1 MVWPEVLFPFYGV
14 LLWQDPNLCKMRLII
29 LFFLSLGVFNL
40 QAQEVTITNLEAE
53 IADELSVSSNTYE
66 PSNQVESTD
75 SFVENKLARKL
86 LKAADKAFDN
96 MWYSEASQHYNQAFA
111 YTKNIPAMQTLQ
123 KAADSYYFI
132 GDMEN
137 ASKWYNVLFDNY
149 EDVLS
154 EDDLFKY
161 SDVLKGVGRKQNA
174 DRILDLIAEKDF
186 EKVTTTPSFLKH
198 KEQVL
203 LKSLKIN
210 TKYSEF
216 GSSFRAD
223 GKVVFASAADT
234 GVFKTRKYKW
244 NNQPFLDLYEANVQG
259 NGYDLGGIKKLSKDV
274 NTKQH
279 EASAAFS
286 PDGTTMYFTRNNDQR
301 KKRKNKK
308 NVNHLKI
315 FSSKLI
321 DGKWDAPKEV
331 AFNNENYS
339 TGHPALSPDG
349 KQMYFVSDMP
359 GGYGY
364 TDLYVVDIDESGEFS
379 EPRNL
384 GPEINSSRKEMFP
397 FVTENK
403 LYFSSDRKS
412 GLGGLDI
419 YESTISQGLL
429 ENPINIGKP
438 YNSIRDDFAFTI
450 KEEEHTGYLA
460 SNRKGGKGD
469 DDIYYFKREKPE
481 NSIENKNRVNGVVID
496 AITEAPVANANV
508 VLFDS
513 NNLKIAEIE
522 TEEDGTFKLENLI
535 SNYDYT
541 LNVKKDDYEE
551 LMESLTTKD
560 NIQIQLTQKLIPVD
574 AVDIV
579 QNAKKETM
587 FKTEAVYFNFDSFS
601 IRNDAKEELDRL
613 ADYLVQNE
621 SMKLKIESHT
631 DSRGNAAYN
640 KYLSDKRAK
649 ASKEY
654 LLSKGVSQDQIVSAI
669 GYGEEQLLND
679 CSDGVSCSRRAHQ
692 LNRRS
697 EFIFV
702 NE

>member
-1 MVWPEVLFPFYGV
+1 MAAWHT
-14 LLWQDPNLCKMRLII
+14 PNLYKMRFFI
-29 LFFLSLGVFNL
+29 LFLLSLGLFNL
-40 QAQEVTITNLEAE
+40 QAQEVTVTNLEAE
-53 IADELSVSSNTYE
+53 LTDEISLSSNSDGPSTITE
-66 PSNQVESTD
+66 PNSVY
-75 SFVENKLARKL
+75 VENKMARKL
-86 LKAADKAFDN
+86 LRAADEAFDN
-96 MWYSEASQHYNQAFA
+96 MWYSEASEQYEEAFT
-111 YTKNIPAMQTLQ
+111 YTTGVPAMQTLQ

-137 ASKWYNVLFDNY
+137 ASKWYQALFDNY
-149 EDVLS
+149 QEVLS

-174 DRILDLIAEKDF
+174 DRILKLIAEKDF
-186 EKVTTTPSFLKH
+186 ETTAAAPSFLKH
-198 KEQVL
+198 REQIL
-203 LKSLKIN
+203 LKNLKIN

-216 GSSFRAD
+216 GSSFRPD

-244 NNQPFLDLYEANVQG
+244 NNQPFLDLYEANAQV
-259 NGYDLGGIKKLSKDV
+259 NGHELEGIKKLPKHI

-279 EASAAFS
+279 EASATFS
-286 PDGTTMYFTRNNDQR
+286 PDGKTMYFTRNNDQR
-301 KKRKNKK
+301 KKRKKKK
-308 NVNHLKI
+308 NINHLKI
-315 FSSKLI
+315 FTTSLV

-331 AFNNENYS
+331 PFNNENYS
-339 TGHPALSPDG
+339 TGHPALTPDG
-349 KQMYFVSDMP
+349 KRLYFVSDMP
-359 GGYGY
+359 GGFGH
-364 TDLYVVDIDESGEFS
+364 TDLYVVDIDENGGFS

-384 GPEINSSRKEMFP
+384 GPEINSDRKEMFP
-397 FVTENK
+397 FVTEDK
-403 LYFSSDRKS
+403 VYFSSDRKS

-419 YESTISQGLL
+419 YQSRITDGLL
-429 ENPINIGKP
+429 EDPVNIGKP
-438 YNSIRDDFAFTI
+438 YNSNRDDFSFAL
-450 KEEEHTGYLA
+450 KDGDSAGYLA

-481 NSIENKNRVNGVVID
+481 NSIENKNRIDGVVID
-496 AITEAPVANANV
+496 AITEVPVANANI

-513 NNLKIAEIE
+513 NNLKIAEVE
-522 TEEDGTFKLENLI
+522 TEDDGTFKLENLI
-535 SNYDYT
+535 SNYEYT
-541 LNVKKDDYEE
+541 LNVKKEEYEE

-560 NIQIQLTQKLIPVD
+560 NIQIKLTQKLVPAGTVE
-574 AVDIV
+574 IV
-579 QNAKKETM
+579 KNNKSESM
-587 FKTEAVYFNFDSFS
+587 FKTEAVYFNFDSS
-601 IRNDAKEELDRL
+601 NIREDAKEELDRL
-613 ADYLVQNE
+613 AEYLVKNE
-621 SMKLKIESHT
+621 SMKLKIEAHT

-649 ASKEY
+649 ASKDY

-679 CSDGVSCSRRAHQ
+679 CGDGARCSRQAHQ